1 MKANVSIQILPTAP
15 DDQEIVR
22 IVDEVIAYIRST
34 GLHYFVGPTE
44 TAVEG
49 DDFHQLMEIV
59 ENCVLIAN
67 RAGSEKVSA
76 YVKLIYRSEG
86 EVLGIEEKTGKH
98 QH

>member
-15 DDQEIVR
+15 NDQEIVR

-34 GLHYFVGPTE
+34 GLHSFVGPTE

-49 DDFHQLMEIV
+49 DDLHQLMEIV

-76 YVKLIYRSEG
+76 YVKLTYRPEG
-86 EVLGIEEKTGKH
+86 EVLSIDEKTAKH